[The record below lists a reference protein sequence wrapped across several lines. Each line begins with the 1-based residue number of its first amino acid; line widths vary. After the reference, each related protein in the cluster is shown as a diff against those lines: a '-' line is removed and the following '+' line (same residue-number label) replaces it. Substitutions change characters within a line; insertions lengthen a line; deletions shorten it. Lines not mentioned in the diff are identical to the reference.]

1 MPLLLVPSSL
11 EITVLSEELDF
22 CPGLQVKK
30 VAVLEATFS
39 YVNQTLRVLLLN
51 VTLATNRHLV
61 SFFLVFF
68 LIVILRRES
77 GD

>member
-1 MPLLLVPSSL
+1 MLLVPSSL
-11 EITVLSEELDF
+11 EITVLSEELDL
-22 CPGLQVKK
+22 CPGVRVKK
-30 VAVLEATFS
+30 AAVLGATFS

-61 SFFLVFF
+61 SFFFLVFF